1 MSKNLVIMFVKE
13 PRAGFVKTRL
23 ANVLGD
29 ERTVELY
36 QYFIEDLI
44 QTLSSLDYDFK
55 LCVSGS
61 LEAVNKRF
69 GDYGTFLQVEGDLGA
84 KMKSAFES
92 QFKKGYEKIILIGS
106 DTPHISK
113 EIFDLTMGKL
123 STNEIVIG
131 PSLDGG
137 YYLIA
142 FNHTTFNKEVFNKIS
157 WSTSAV
163 LEQTLQKLHTKEV
176 YLTMNLNDID
186 TYDDLKHF
194 FNEYSQNDFKNSKTV
209 SFLKEKLSW
218 KSMM

>member
-1 MSKNLVIMFVKE
+1 MFVKE

-23 ANVLGD
+23 ASVLGD
-29 ERTVELY
+29 ERTVALY
-36 QYFIEDLI
+36 HSFIEDLI
-44 QTLSSLDYDFK
+44 QTLSSLDYDLK
-55 LCVSGS
+55 LCISGS
-61 LEAVNKRF
+61 LEVVNKSF
-69 GDYGTFLQVEGDLGA
+69 GDYDNFLQVEGDLGTR
-84 KMKSAFES
+84 MKSAFEV
-92 QFKKGYEKIILIGS
+92 QFEEGYEKVILIGS

-113 EIFDLTMGKL
+113 EIFDLTMTKL

-142 FNHTTFNKEVFNKIS
+142 FNHTTFNKEVFEEIS
-157 WSTSAV
+157 WSTSSV

-186 TYDDLKHF
+186 TFEDLKQF

-209 SFLKEKLSW
+209 SFLKENLSW
-218 KSMM
+218 KNMM